1 MARNQIDWAAMEP
14 AWRAGVVS
22 VLHLSKEYGVSRAAI
37 LKHWDK
43 AGVGRDLTAKI
54 RAKAEAL
61 VTQAAVTPKVTPGEK
76 RVTENAIIDANA
88 KMQADIILNHR
99 IDVPQKRELVA
110 KLFAEVDALTDGG
123 DLLEQ
128 LALALGQNDDVL
140 LAKAVKKV
148 ASLPTRIKGT
158 VELVGAYK
166 TLIGLERE
174 VFGINDGEDARGD
187 DVATMSRQELEA
199 VARGK

>member
-1 MARNQIDWAAMEP
+1 MEP

-22 VLHLSKEYGVSRAAI
+22 VLQLSKEYGVSRAAI

-43 AGVGRDLTAKI
+43 ANIGRDLTAKI

-61 VTQAAVTPKVTPGEK
+61 VTQSAVTPKVTPEEK

-110 KLFAEVDALTDGG
+110 KLFAEVDAITDGG

-128 LALALGQNDDVL
+128 LTLALGQNDDVL
-140 LAKAVKKV
+140 LAKAIKKV
-148 ASLPTRIKGT
+148 ASLPMRIKGT

-174 VFGINDGEDARGD
+174 VFGIKGESTPGETIDEFLSKLNDA
-187 DVATMSRQELEA
+187 
-199 VARGK
+199 